1 MTVGEQEK
9 KAKILSFSALPSS
22 TMDHRHHHHHIFI
35 FLFLVITSITTSITT
50 SSTFQWSSLD
60 EESQARIAGQ
70 VYQEVRL
77 FDRLLGTLL
86 ARKAERAWRA
96 EVAPKQDLPNF
107 EDVNEETERYLETLA
122 LWAKSRYYDLLHCS
136 SSNDDEEDVLDENV
150 QPAEVLRKYLVCCQ
164 YLKTLL
170 TRYYYSA
177 DDEENSTVAA
187 KDSADSFAKE
197 SMAKLAALYRTMPAV
212 EYRGRRYQGEDA
224 LEQLMMTSTEDQ
236 NLLKRLWTARSRA
249 TVGLSETFREIMATL
264 ASSGRGEGE

>member
-1 MTVGEQEK
+1 MVEQK

-35 FLFLVITSITTSITT
+35 FLFLVITFITTSITT
-50 SSTFQWSSLD
+50 TSTFQWSSLD

-96 EVAPKQDLPNF
+96 EVAPKQDLPKF

-122 LWAKSRYYDLLHCS
+122 LWAKSRYYDLLHCPA
-136 SSNDDEEDVLDENV
+136 SNDDEEDVLENGS
-150 QPAEVLRKYLVCCQ
+150 QPEVLQKYLVSCQ

-177 DDEENSTVAA
+177 DDEENSAAAA
-187 KDSADSFAKE
+187 KDSADSFVKD

-224 LEQLMMTSTEDQ
+224 LEELMMMMTSAEDQ
-236 NLLKRLWTARSRA
+236 SLLKRLWIARSRA

>member
-1 MTVGEQEK
+1 M
-9 KAKILSFSALPSS
+9 SFSALPSS

-35 FLFLVITSITTSITT
+35 FLFLVITTAFITTSSSS

-60 EESQARIAGQ
+60 EESQARISGQ

-96 EVAPKQDLPNF
+96 EVAPKQDLPKF
-107 EDVNEETERYLETLA
+107 EDVNEETERYLETLG
-122 LWAKSRYYDLLHCS
+122 LWAKNRYYDLLHCS
-136 SSNDDEEDVLDENV
+136 SSNDDEEDVLENV

-224 LEQLMMTSTEDQ
+224 LEQLMMTSAEDQ
-236 NLLKRLWTARSRA
+236 NLLKRLWTARSKA
-249 TVGLSETFREIMATL
+249 TVGLGDTFREIMATL